1 MKDETQKARE
11 ALEKIISEK
20 KQNKNEVILESLKE
34 TIETALKAMNLTEL
48 HKALRENSKFTG
60 SKMMLANWLDAQGMR
75 KKRPVAD
82 EAKAARVRGRL
93 EAKAARAEQPKETP
107 EPAPAPEQQQTE
119 QPEQTAE
126 RPVKQPKP
134 APAPHIEAAVERRA
148 PEQQEKPLSGAP
160 VSVWGDDDGGTIR
173 CPECSRQSM
182 TRKKNDRGK
191 AWWVCG
197 HCQRLFADNDGKIGK
212 ELPKTENGNY
222 YLA

>member
-75 KKRPVAD
+75 KKRPVAA

-107 EPAPAPEQQQTE
+107 Q
-119 QPEQTAE
+119 
-126 RPVKQPKP
+126 P
-134 APAPHIEAAVERRA
+134 APAPHVEAAVERPA
-148 PEQQEKPLSGAP
+148 PERVTEKPLQERPVGNP
-160 VSVWGDDDGGTIR
+160 VSMWGDGGEPR
-173 CPECSRQSM
+173 CPECNRRIRRHQNKEGL
-182 TRKKNDRGK
+182 RYWR
-191 AWWVCG
+191 CE
-197 HCQRLFADNDGKIGK
+197 HCNNVFADDNGKIGGK
-212 ELPKTENGNY
+212 YLQNENGSY
-222 YLA
+222 YLPPQE